1 MTKKKQLSEINA
13 VFSANSQYQLTS
25 FYDRWAKS
33 YDRDMDNVGYR
44 NPSICLALLSR
55 YLENRDLPILDAG
68 VGTGLVAELANIIG
82 FKRFYGI
89 DLSEGMLAIARA
101 KNLYIELHQADMTR
115 PLELPKDYFSA
126 IISSGVF
133 TTGHVGKEGIRPLV
147 NVCKPN
153 GFLVISIKTSIW
165 KSQMESELV
174 FLEKQGLL
182 KIREKTI
189 NYNSMP
195 GEEGTTP
202 SIALVLQKL

>member
-1 MTKKKQLSEINA
+1 MTKKKQPFKISAI
-13 VFSANSQYQLTS
+13 FSANSQNQLTS
-25 FYDRWAKS
+25 LYDRWAQT

-44 NPSICLALLSR
+44 NPSICLSLLSR
-55 YLENRDLPILDAG
+55 YLNDKDLPILDAG
-68 VGTGLVAELANIIG
+68 VGTGLVAELAIIIG
-82 FKRFYGI
+82 FNKVYGI
-89 DLSEGMLAIARA
+89 DISNGMLAIARA
-101 KNLYIELHQADMTR
+101 KNLYVKLYQADMTK
-115 PLELPKDYFSA
+115 PLELPQNYFSA
-126 IISSGVF
+126 VISSGVF

-153 GFLVISIKTSIW
+153 GFLVLSIKTSIW
-165 KSQMESELV
+165 KSQMESELI

-202 SIALVLQKL
+202 SKALVIQKL